1 MKLRPVK
8 RKVEAPPP
16 PPPKKERKKSKNT
29 LPSDEYKPI
38 YEPIRFL
45 VSDKAS
51 NKDPEKRV
59 KHYLEVKIVRSND
72 EFGLPMCQI
81 STYQESEF
89 YTGYLKGKSITLPV
103 SEIATL
109 TETLSD
115 LEDQCARDGL
125 TEEFND

>member
-16 PPPKKERKKSKNT
+16 APAPKERKKSKST
-29 LPSDEYKPI
+29 LPPDEYKPI

-45 VSDKAS
+45 VSDKPS

-59 KHYLEVKIVRSND
+59 KHSLEVKVIRAND
-72 EFGLPMCQI
+72 SEGLPMCQV
-81 STYQESEF
+81 STYQESDF

-103 SEIATL
+103 TEIAAL
-109 TETLSD
+109 VDVLSD
-115 LEDQCARDGL
+115 LEDQCERDGL
-125 TEEFND
+125 MKEFE

>member
-16 PPPKKERKKSKNT
+16 APAPKERRKSKNT
-29 LPSDEYKPI
+29 LPPDEYKPI

-45 VSDKAS
+45 VSDKPS

-59 KHYLEVKIVRSND
+59 KHSLEVKVIRAND
-72 EFGLPMCQI
+72 SEGLPMCQV
-81 STYQESEF
+81 STYQESDF

-103 SEIATL
+103 TEIAAL
-109 TETLSD
+109 VDVLSD
-115 LEDQCARDGL
+115 LEDQCERDGL
-125 TEEFND
+125 MKEFE